1 MEYLFKDIYH
11 LFFVVRTTTVIEKN
25 MKTLL
30 HNKKL
35 RKKLRLE
42 RDYLSFDC
50 SSCGETGVVFKSMK
64 DSVLTCSFCGKQII
78 EFKLKASVEH
88 EAKIKKV
95 ISEKIN
101 LKLLSSVKDLLQ
113 TDKLEV
119 EPSPSFYSFNGIW
132 DTKYGLIEL
141 KGTGNRVEGSYPL
154 NAGRIRG
161 LVKDKTLTGKWSQKP
176 TYSEPEDA
184 GDVEFRL
191 TKSGK
196 SFNGR
201 WKYGSSG
208 DWKYDWQG
216 KLIFDNF

>member
-154 NAGRIRG
+154 NA
-161 LVKDKTLTGKWSQKP
+161 
-176 TYSEPEDA
+176 YSEPEDA